1 MKHVNIIYL
10 DRAGLSRDMHIVAAL
25 LRDVGFQVT
34 LTPANYFWPIHRLQA
49 FRVFLRYRLPVLNA
63 IFPCQKVS
71 DINLFLQHIV
81 PELLPQARVNCLIP
95 NQEWFRNHHRPFLRA
110 FDLILCKTRH
120 AEAFF
125 SGLGCRSEFISF
137 TSFDRF
143 DSDCVR
149 KPHSFL
155 HLAGQSPLKGTSAVV
170 NLWLKHPEW
179 PRLTIIQHPDH
190 AQLIEAENI
199 HYIVAYLD
207 DTTLRRYQNE
217 SGIHL
222 CPSEAEGFGH
232 NIVEAMSCGAV
243 TITTDAPPMNE
254 LITPA
259 RGLLAGFRTS
269 QPHHSGTRYFVD
281 PDSLAEQVE
290 RALCMSDTTRQGLEQ
305 RARDWY
311 VQNDQFFRSRLLEVV
326 TNL

>member
-1 MKHVNIIYL
+1 MKHVNIICW

-34 LTPANYFWPIHRLQA
+34 LTPINHFWPIDRFQA
-49 FRVFLRYRLPVLNA
+49 FLVFLRYRLPLLKA
-63 IFPCQKVS
+63 IFPRRKVY

-81 PELLPQARVNCLIP
+81 PELLPQAHINCLIP

-125 SGLGCRSEFISF
+125 SGLGCRTEFISF

-149 KPHSFL
+149 KPHSFF

-179 PRLTIIQHPDH
+179 PRLTIVQHPDH
-190 AQLIEAENI
+190 AQSIEAENI

-243 TITTDAPPMNE
+243 IITTDAPPMNE

-290 RALCMSDTTRQGLEQ
+290 RTLCMSDTTRQGMEQ

-311 VQNDQFFRSRLLEVV
+311 VQNDRFFRSRLLEVV